1 MADFCYDCTFYLFGD
16 GSRNDFVGML
26 SEEDVNK
33 GYLVTVL
40 CEGCGHIMIDHKG
53 KKIKTINE
61 AVQELKDDEN
71 TI

>member
-1 MADFCYDCTFYLFGD
+1 MANFCYDCTSHLFGD
-16 GSRNDFVGML
+16 GNRNDFVGML
-26 SEEDVNK
+26 SEEDVAK
-33 GYLVTVL
+33 GYLGTVL

>member
-1 MADFCYDCTFYLFGD
+1 MANFCYDCTSHLFGD
-16 GSRNDFVGML
+16 GNRNDFVGML
-26 SEEDVNK
+26 SEEDVAK

-61 AVQELKDDEN
+61 AVQELKDDEH